1 LVCRMLIGR
10 LSIGSS
16 GGGGH
21 EQVLVSPRGTAFLE
35 YGNGARS
42 IAGCPERFRDVA
54 IDHAGGTCP
63 DRGVRDAQRPFGLDE
78 AAFSGSPVTVEDLV
92 RRQRAVSQ
100 RKRPALEPV
109 AWRAFIGESLDLFL
123 CQAHRCLLVAA
134 IGRSQGARLVGIAA
148 GAGCQQRCT
157 CRDRDDALQAIPGR
171 MHFGVQRF
179 PFPCRLSAR
188 WPTDNPRSGP
198 Y

>member
-1 LVCRMLIGR
+1 MALVCRMLIGR

-35 YGNGARS
+35 YGDGART

-78 AAFSGSPVTVEDLV
+78 AAFSGSPVAVEDLV

-100 RKRPALEPV
+100 RKRPALESV
-109 AWRAFIGESLDLFL
+109 ALASIYRRTARPLSLPGSPPSSGRRHRTLAGRPSGRKSL
-123 CQAHRCLLVAA
+123 LEQAASSAAHAA
-134 IGRSQGARLVGIAA
+134 IATTPFRRF
-148 GAGCQQRCT
+148 
-157 CRDRDDALQAIPGR
+157 PGR

-188 WPTDNPRSGP
+188 WPI
-198 Y
+198 